1 MRRHGIAA
9 IVVALAVL
17 VVGVAPA
24 SGGFSNPYLLRLIGV
39 TETFDFVDVGASGES
54 VGDSFLIREGLYRWQ
69 NGRQGSKAGR
79 LQVQCTVLGRSPLV
93 NCMATAFVAKGT
105 IVAGGWLRADGSFA
119 VPVLGGTGIYRG
131 VGGVIRARDLSG
143 DRTAYVFQLTR

>member
-1 MRRHGIAA
+1 MVAA
-9 IVVALAVL
+9 LVALA
-17 VVGVAPA
+17 VGVAPA
-24 SGGFSNPYLLRLIGV
+24 SGGFTNPYLLRLIGV

-54 VGDSFLIREGLYRWQ
+54 TGDSFLFREGLYRWT

-79 LQVQCTVLGRSPLV
+79 LQVQCTVTGRSGLV

-105 IVAGGWLRADGSFA
+105 IVAGGWFRADADFA

-131 VGGVIRARDLSG
+131 VGGVIKARDLSG
-143 DRTAYVFQLTR
+143 DRTAYVFRLTR